1 MNNTFS
7 WQKEKQNT
15 VCDTAC
21 KYLGIVQGDVSQTVE
36 IHTTRRPEKPCSIL
50 DVILRFFS

>member
-21 KYLGIVQGDVSQTVE
+21 KYLGIVLGDVSQRVE